1 MRDSVPVPQSPRPR
15 PPEPRWRQTTV
26 VLQHLGI
33 PLVLLVLSEFFV
45 GMSIGRM
52 LGSRA
57 CVVIQLILLAVGI
70 AVLYLTGLGAAA
82 LWREHQRWLH
92 GQCINC
98 GYDLRRTKDRCPEC
112 GWKVQ

>member
-1 MRDSVPVPQSPRPR
+1 MRNNVPVPQRRDR

-33 PLVLLVLSEFFV
+33 PLVVLVLAEIFV

-52 LGSRA
+52 FGGRVCA
-57 CVVIQLILLAVGI
+57 AVQLTLLAAGL

-82 LWREHQRWLH
+82 LWREHQRWIR

-98 GYDLRRTKDRCPEC
+98 GYDLRRTRDRCPEC
-112 GWKVQ
+112 GRRVG